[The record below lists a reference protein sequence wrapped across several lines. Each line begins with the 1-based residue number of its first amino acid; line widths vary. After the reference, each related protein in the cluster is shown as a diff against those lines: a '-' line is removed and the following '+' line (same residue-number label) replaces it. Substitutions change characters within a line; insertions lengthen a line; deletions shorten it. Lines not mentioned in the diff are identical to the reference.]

1 MPEEITEDE
10 LTDDDIPFV
19 QLGDEDYGKAVG
31 MFRMAVGAILQ
42 VFDMYGMGAYIGGAQ
57 TEIVKLAEDFGLAVR
72 GVDKPISL
80 DYIRRY

>member
-10 LTDDDIPFV
+10 LDDIPFIS
-19 QLGDEDYGKAVG
+19 LGDEDYAKAVG
-31 MFRMAVGAILQ
+31 MFRMAVGAVLK

-57 TEIVKLAEDFGLAVR
+57 VEITKLAEDFGLAVR

-80 DYIRRY
+80 DYIRRH